1 MQNNI
6 IKNESILEVF
16 KRNYLNHKTELENLK
31 GDFTDLF
38 FNYARMITE
47 ADRDSLPPQSDLN
60 KDICTIKMIID
71 LISEIVSQEK

>member
-38 FNYARMITE
+38 FIFTYFSCET
-47 ADRDSLPPQSDLN
+47 
-60 KDICTIKMIID
+60 
-71 LISEIVSQEK
+71 ISEIRSIIILIVQKPFS